1 MKHSIWLVLTMIA
14 AAALAFEARADSLPP
29 FQPDRS
35 LPPVAQLG
43 QYLKRLDS
51 DDWRTRESTTFQ
63 LARDQRISE
72 DVIER
77 SLSGTTL
84 SQEQRLRLLRALETR
99 LLLLPRGAIG
109 VSMKRSI
116 TTFTDKDGNDISGVE
131 IVELLP
137 GMPAEEQL
145 RVGDVLMSIEG
156 QAFDHSDHV
165 SSLIKQYWPG
175 DEVELQ
181 VARDEPADAAG
192 TPRRSRILTIRIKL
206 GSTDQLAT
214 RSRTNP
220 IPTGDR
226 AMAENRIRSMYQRY
240 APGARR
246 MQAPSSL
253 PGQEQVGDLP
263 IGIDPELI
271 LQQVREDRIA
281 MDQKVPG
288 SLTPEAFEAKWASY
302 VGSLTDLLDSGL
314 LDAESGRLIEQLRA
328 RILELVDIED

>member
-192 TPRRSRILTIRIKL
+192 TPRRSRILHDQNQAWFN
-206 GSTDQLAT
+206 GS
-214 RSRTNP
+214 
-220 IPTGDR
+220 IGD
-226 AMAENRIRSMYQRY
+226 AIAVRIRYRQAIVRWRRTVFVRCINDMLRVHDECRHHRVCL
-240 APGARR
+240 ARNR
-246 MQAPSSL
+246 SEICPSASIL
-253 PGQEQVGDLP
+253 NSFFSRFGRIGLRWIRRCQEV
-263 IGIDPELI
+263 
-271 LQQVREDRIA
+271 
-281 MDQKVPG
+281 
-288 SLTPEAFEAKWASY
+288 
-302 VGSLTDLLDSGL
+302 
-314 LDAESGRLIEQLRA
+314 
-328 RILELVDIED
+328 